1 MRGGGKHRVKKSK
14 TEKQVASQ
22 ERLEPLQRQL
32 EQKDAQESDADN
44 VPAIRKSE
52 KDAVIRMIE
61 EDEGCRKST
70 CQK

>member
-1 MRGGGKHRVKKSK
+1 MRGGGKHRDKKSK